1 MGALGEG
8 LASERVKQPAWVGR
22 VSVGLIG
29 WVATS
34 GAAVHER
41 FGVPEVLW
49 GQAGQHLGAKLL
61 HRAVVTGGVRLG
73 PGVPRPLKRLTCG
86 EL

>member
-1 MGALGEG
+1 MGC
-8 LASERVKQPAWVGR
+8 
-22 VSVGLIG
+22 VSVGLTG
-29 WVATS
+29 WAARPVAAS

-61 HRAVVTGGVRLG
+61 HWAVVTSGVRLG
-73 PGVPRPLKRLTCG
+73 PGVLWPLKRLMCG
-86 EL
+86 ER